1 MKNYI
6 QSDIFTIYPTTSSY
20 RKMYVTNNIIDDNV
34 NGFKKSF
41 WTVPFN
47 GNITD
52 IGLDNIGENVNT
64 QYDIRMTVQSGAT
77 TTQTSYIVSNSSSL
91 TTPSGFSNFSTV
103 SYYNTLPPYNSNL
116 VHYYPFSYNYINV
129 ADTADYKSLIGSGS
143 FTNEKL
149 RAGIASHK
157 MSALNGLVTV
167 DRIAQNGTGSTNTNT
182 TVNATG
188 YTLICFWLYVEHN
201 FNANTIYSVVFTFQS
216 ISTGTD
222 FQNKNMVF
230 SLKNNSNTDA
240 SNEDT
245 FTYQVETRQAY
256 NWTGSNTT
264 AETLTSGIYT
274 VNNKSWNH
282 FAIYIT
288 PQRYMVWINGVTA
301 IYSPQRNYAY
311 DNTYFTLG
319 NYPFTNQGGNSG
331 IHGYMNDLRIYNNN
345 TTDFLGD
352 TSSFSTLGT
361 TYPKINNYFN
371 VSNITTST
379 NTGYSIWNSITP
391 ISVLKNDR
399 VYFEI
404 RENSANTS
412 NFDEIVN
419 VKLLMSS
426 T

>member
-1 MKNYI
+1 
-6 QSDIFTIYPTTSSY
+6 
-20 RKMYVTNNIIDDNV
+20 MYVTNNIIDDNV

-47 GNITD
+47 GTISD
-52 IGLDNIGENVNT
+52 ICLDTIGENTPT

-77 TTQTSYIVSNSSSL
+77 TTQNTFTISNSSPL
-91 TTPSGFSNFSTV
+91 TTPSGFSNFSTI
-103 SYYNTLPPYNSNL
+103 SYYNNLPDYNNYL
-116 VHYYPFSYNYINV
+116 VHYYPFSYNNINV
-129 ADTADYKSLIGSGS
+129 ADTANYKSLIGSSS

-149 RAGIASHK
+149 KCGIASQK
-157 MSALNGLVTV
+157 LSALNGLVTV
-167 DRIAQNGTGSTNTNT
+167 DRIAQNGTGFTNTNT
-182 TVNATG
+182 NINANG

-216 ISTGTD
+216 INTGTG
-222 FQNKNMVF
+222 FQNKNMIF
-230 SLKNNSNTDA
+230 SLRNNSNTDA

-245 FTYQVETRQAY
+245 FTYQVQTIQSY

-264 AETLTSGIYT
+264 QETLTSAHT

-282 FAIYIT
+282 FAVYIT
-288 PQRYMVWINGVTA
+288 PRRYMVWINGVTS
-301 IYSPQRNYAY
+301 IYSVERNYAY

-319 NYPFTNQGGNSG
+319 NYPFSNSGNNAG
-331 IHGYMNDLRIYNNN
+331 IHGYMNDLRIYNSI
-345 TTDFLGD
+345 TDFLGD
-352 TSSFSTLGT
+352 WASYSSLGT
-361 TYPKINNYFN
+361 PYPKINNFFN
-371 VSNITTST
+371 SSNITTSS
-379 NTGYSIWNSITP
+379 NVGYSSWNSISP

-404 RENSANTS
+404 KENSANTS